1 MGKRD
6 PRVDAYI
13 AKAADFAKPI
23 LEFIRDAAHTAI
35 PDVRE
40 TMKWSSPFFEH
51 NGTLAMM
58 AAFKEHVR
66 FGFWRRMK
74 GIEKITSVKDLPS
87 KKELVA
93 MFREAD
99 ANPKSAPA
107 RKKAPKAE
115 LDTPKDLGA
124 ALKKNKTAANA
135 FDAFPPSHRRE
146 YILWIVEAKTDET
159 RKRRLDQAIEWIAE
173 GKPRNWKYVKR

>member
-13 AKAADFAKPI
+13 AKSADFARPI
-23 LEFIRDAAHTAI
+23 LEFIRDAAHSAI

-87 KKELVA
+87 KKELIA

-99 ANPKSAPA
+99 ASPKAAPA
-107 RKKAPKAE
+107 RKKTAKPE
-115 LDTPKDLGA
+115 LEMPKDLAA
-124 ALKKNKTAANA
+124 ALKKNRKAAEA
-135 FDAFPPSHRRE
+135 FDAFAPSHRRE
-146 YILWIVEAKTDET
+146 YIAWITEAKSDET

-173 GKPRNWKYVKR
+173 GKPRNWKYMKR

>member
-1 MGKRD
+1 MGQRD
-6 PRVDAYI
+6 PRVDTYI

-23 LEFIRDAAHTAI
+23 LEFIRDAAHAAI

-93 MFREAD
+93 LFREAD
-99 ANPKSAPA
+99 ANPKPAPA
-107 RKKAPKAE
+107 RRQTPRPKLE
-115 LDTPKDLGA
+115 TPKDLAA
-124 ALKKNKTAANA
+124 ALQKNKKAAAA
-135 FDAFPPSHRRE
+135 FDAFAPSHRRE
-146 YILWIVEAKTDET
+146 YITWITEAKTYET
-159 RKRRLDQAIEWIAE
+159 RKRRVEQTVEWVAD
-173 GKPRNWKYVKR
+173 GKQRNWKYTKR